1 MALTQNQRTL
11 NFAGEVRPFLG
22 TRGFGGML
30 ENRRG
35 PKNRLVTVMTMRLSP
50 TRHRSG
56 QLSWGGSC
64 LPGISCDVYRDP
76 ARQMPSLP

>member
-11 NFAGEVRPFLG
+11 NFASEVRTFLG

-30 ENRRG
+30 ENRRH
-35 PKNRLVTVMTMRLSP
+35 PQNRLVTVMTMRLSP

-56 QLSWGGSC
+56 QLLWGGSC
-64 LPGISCDVYRDP
+64 LPGTSCDAYRNP
-76 ARQMPSLP
+76 ARQMSSLP